1 MSVGIYDFH
10 YGKIINFKFIKLMSK
25 YSIPFKI
32 LSTNHIIID
41 ATVNNVD
48 GKFLIDTGASNS
60 CIDLNKSEK
69 FKLNYGKSAEQASS
83 ATDEIKDTY
92 ISKKNSLL
100 IDKYY
105 IHDFDIILF
114 NMEHVIKSLLVKDE
128 IEIDGIIGAD
138 ILIKYNCCIDFKEN
152 TLLIKS

>member
-1 MSVGIYDFH
+1 
-10 YGKIINFKFIKLMSK
+10 MSK

-32 LSTNHIIID
+32 LSTNHIVID
-41 ATVNNVD
+41 AAVNNMD

-60 CIDLNKSEK
+60 CIDLNKSKK
-69 FKLNYGKSAEQASS
+69 FKLNFEKSDEQASS
-83 ATDEIKDTY
+83 ATNEIKETF

-100 IDKYY
+100 IGKVY

-114 NMEHVIKSLLVKDE
+114 NMEYVIKSLLVKDE

-138 ILIKYNCCIDFKEN
+138 ILIKHNCCIDFKEN